1 MQRGF
6 AGLQEFY
13 EGLYKNKDK
22 WEPEM
27 YYISIYRLLVN
38 IIHIILIKSNI
49 IYLYYIFILYITIY
63 YIYYIIIYY
72 LYII

>member
-6 AGLQEFY
+6 AGLQELY

-27 YYISIYRLLVN
+27 YYISIYRLIIN
-38 IIHIILIKSNI
+38 IIHIILIKINI
-49 IYLYYIFILYITIY
+49 IYIILIYRLLNINNFIV
-63 YIYYIIIYY
+63 III
-72 LYII
+72 L